1 MSNKEAKSDRERK
14 RDSKKNEYNNGK
26 YSTKHIRIQE
36 TIREK
41 KDIIKPKNQTKKLYQ
56 KKIDIVF

>member
-26 YSTKHIRIQE
+26 LWFGMADGNVYQFNGKTF
-36 TIREK
+36 EK
-41 KDIIKPKNQTKKLYQ
+41 Q
-56 KKIDIVF
+56 F